1 MAKPGWMK
9 AREGEMPNRFKLCIN
24 CKFLGEPCGYTNN
37 TGDGRKVMYSCPHS
51 SVRIYDK
58 TLACELY
65 RRA

>member
-1 MAKPGWMK
+1 ML
-9 AREGEMPNRFKLCIN
+9 RNVKLCIN
-24 CKFLGEPCGYTNN
+24 CRFLGEPCGYTNN

-51 SVRIYDK
+51 SVKIYDK

>member
-1 MAKPGWMK
+1 
-9 AREGEMPNRFKLCIN
+9 MPTKRQEPTRLRNVKLCIN

-51 SVRIYDK
+51 SVKIYDK